1 MMRIFEV
8 HLKYWPFNDRYWGYV
23 VYPFI
28 FYREGKYSDT
38 LRRHEWTHIRQIQRD
53 GWFKYHYVYAMEYMK
68 KGYYNVSYEIEA
80 YAMQED
86 PSYQPWLE
94 K

>member
-28 FYREGKYSDT
+28 CFYSGELTAKQKFYIEMTGRSPFAENLNLEYDSTMSSILEQELNDEEDT
-38 LRRHEWTHIRQIQRD
+38 
-53 GWFKYHYVYAMEYMK
+53 F
-68 KGYYNVSYEIEA
+68 
-80 YAMQED
+80 
-86 PSYQPWLE
+86 
-94 K
+94 